1 MEVIIVLLI
10 VSLTIAAVFLGAF
23 LWNVKT
29 GQYDD
34 DSSPAIR
41 ILFEEKTKTKP

>member
-34 DSSPAIR
+34 GSSPAIR
-41 ILFEEKTKTKP
+41 ILFEEETKTKP

>member
-1 MEVIIVLLI
+1 MSVIILL
-10 VSLTIAAVFLGAF
+10 LTISISIAAVFLIAF

-34 DSSPAIR
+34 ETGPAVR
-41 ILFEEKTKTKP
+41 ILFEEKKKK